1 MSYESARLLADRI
14 RRRELS
20 AVEAL
25 DAFLARL
32 DAYDKDLNAV
42 VSVDA
47 DLAREAA
54 RVADDTPATGPLHG
68 VPMTLKDGHDVAGL
82 RTTVGTPVFDRVPDV
97 DGVVAFRLRAAGAVI
112 VGHTNV
118 PPFLMDYHSENE
130 LFGPTNNP
138 WDKGRTPGGSSGGAA
153 AALAAGMTPIEVG
166 SDLAGSLRVP
176 PHFCGVYGLKATE
189 YRISSVGFFRPLDGV
204 PRTVR
209 VLGSLGPM
217 ARDLDDLD
225 LVLRV
230 ISGPDVREPDVPP
243 VPLPRPTRRSPGD
256 LRLAFGLALPG
267 VTPAADLRDAVS
279 RVAGAASDA
288 GARVVEALP
297 EVDWG
302 LQEHFMDLVM
312 AATSI
317 FDPGADLTPEQRGL
331 ATYMTGL
338 EARDRFTAAFTAF
351 FAHHDALVLPPATTV
366 AFPHGTASTG
376 EQGMMCAFA
385 NLAGLPALTVPAGRD
400 AAGLPVGV
408 QLVGPRWSERRLLD
422 VAAALEEA
430 GVLPGFTRPPGY

>member
-1 MSYESARLLADRI
+1 MSYESARLQADRI
-14 RRRELS
+14 RRRERS
-20 AVEAL
+20 AAETL
-25 DAFLARL
+25 DAFLARVE
-32 DAYDKDLNAV
+32 AYDKDLNAV
-42 VSVDA
+42 VSIDA

-54 RVADDTPATGPLHG
+54 RAADATPADGPLHG
-68 VPMTLKDGHDVAGL
+68 VPMTIKDGYDVAGL
-82 RTTVGTPVFDRVPDV
+82 RTTVGTPVFDRTPDE
-97 DGVVAFRLRAAGAVI
+97 DGVVAARLRAAGAII

-130 LFGPTNNP
+130 VFGRTNNP
-138 WDKGRTPGGSSGGAA
+138 WDRSRTPGGSSGGAA
-153 AALAAGMTPIEVG
+153 AALAAGLTPIEVG

-230 ISGPDVREPDVPP
+230 ISGPDAREPDVPP
-243 VPLPRPTRRSPGD
+243 VPLPPRTRRSPAD

-267 VTPAADLRDAVS
+267 AAPTAELRDAVS

-331 ATYMTGL
+331 ATYMHGL

-351 FAHHDALVLPPATTV
+351 FADHDALVLPPANTV
-366 AFPHGTASTG
+366 AFPHGTDSTG
-376 EQGMMCAFA
+376 EGMMCAFA
-385 NLAGLPALTVPAGRD
+385 NLAGLPVLTVPAGRTAD
-400 AAGLPVGV
+400 GLPVGV
-408 QLVGPRWSERRLLD
+408 QLVGPRWSEMRLLD

-430 GVLPGFTRPPGY
+430 GVLPGFTPPPGY

>member
-25 DAFLARL
+25 DAFLARI

-47 DLAREAA
+47 DLARRAA
-54 RVADDTPATGPLHG
+54 RAADEEPATGPLHG

-82 RTTVGTPVFDRVPDV
+82 RTTVGSPVFDRTPTE
-97 DGVVAFRLRAAGAVI
+97 DGVVAHRLRGAGAII

-130 LFGPTNNP
+130 VFGRTNNP
-138 WDKGRTPGGSSGGAA
+138 WDTSRTPGGSSGGAA
-153 AALAAGMTPIEVG
+153 AALAAGLTPIEVG

-176 PHFCGVYGLKATE
+176 PHFCGVYGLKATD
-189 YRISSVGFFRPLDGV
+189 YRISSVGFFRPLDGL

-217 ARDLDDLD
+217 ARGLDDLD

-230 ISGPDVREPDVPP
+230 IAGPDLREPDVPP
-243 VPLPRPTRRSPGD
+243 VPLPRSVRRSPGD
-256 LRLAFGLALPG
+256 LRLAVARELPG
-267 VTPAADLRDAVS
+267 VTPAAELRDAVS
-279 RVAGAASDA
+279 RVADAASDA
-288 GARVVEALP
+288 GAHVAEALP
-297 EVDWG
+297 DADWG

-317 FDPGADLTPEQRGL
+317 FDPGADLTAEQRGL

-338 EARDRFTAAFTAF
+338 EARDRFTAAFTDF
-351 FAHHDALVLPPATTV
+351 FRNHDALVLPPGTTV
-366 AFPHGTASTG
+366 AFPHGATG
-376 EQGMMCAFA
+376 TEEQGRMSAFA

-400 AAGLPVGV
+400 AEGLPVGV
-408 QLVGPRWSERRLLD
+408 QLVGPRWSEIRLLD
-422 VAAALEEA
+422 AARALEDA